1 MSAIKIDPEFK
12 ALIPQLS
19 DEEYEQLEANL
30 KAEGCRDPLVV
41 WEGALID
48 GHNRY
53 KICNE
58 NGISFEKINK
68 RFADR
73 SEAIEWI
80 IRNQFGRRNLD
91 NYQRTKLA
99 LRLEEAIA
107 ARAKAHVVEGGRAG
121 GKGPQNSANPLP
133 PIETR
138 EEIAKLA
145 GVSRD
150 TVDKV
155 KQIEKDA
162 PKEIKDL
169 LTKGQISINKAHQSV
184 KKNKK
189 PQDQKPRKAKKSAIP
204 TVDEIKQDHQRIL
217 GNLKS
222 SWAAAPKAIREEF
235 LAWVEKT
242 KNSTCD

>member
-12 ALIPQLS
+12 MLIPPLS

-30 KAEGCRDPLVV
+30 KAEGCRDPLVT
-41 WEGALID
+41 WEGTIID
-48 GHNRY
+48 GHNRFE
-53 KICNE
+53 ICTV
-58 NGISFEKINK
+58 NGIAFEKINK

-73 SEAIEWI
+73 SEVIEWI

-99 LRLEEAIA
+99 LRLEDAIA
-107 ARAKAHVVEGGRAG
+107 ARAKANQSKFTGNQHVGV
-121 GKGPQNSANPLP
+121 PQKSAEVH
-133 PIETR
+133 IETR

-169 LTKGQISINKAHQSV
+169 LSKGQISINKAHQSV
-184 KKNKK
+184 KKKTK
-189 PQDQKPRKAKKSAIP
+189 PQDQKPRKSKKSAIP
-204 TVDEIKQDHQRIL
+204 TVDEIKKDHQRIL